1 MAFCKFCGKEIIE
14 GEQCDCSESQSAAQ
28 ENTAPSAA
36 PEATAEKP
44 SNNAAIVL
52 AAALVI
58 ILVIIISLV
67 SSIAGGGYKKPVN
80 DFEKALNKADGK
92 LLAEC
97 MYGDDMLDEL
107 DKDDYE
113 DLSTTIEWLVEMCE
127 EEVGDD
133 VKFTIKIEDKEK
145 LKKSELKDIEETY
158 SESYDMDVKV
168 KKGYVLE
175 GTFKIKGDDDKEE
188 EDIELTVVKIK
199 GDGWKISPDSAMG
212 SMF

>member
-1 MAFCKFCGKEIIE
+1 MAFCKFCGNEIPE
-14 GEQCDCSESQSAAQ
+14 GSQCSCAESQ
-28 ENTAPSAA
+28 AA
-36 PEATAEKP
+36 PAPAPAAETAAEKP
-44 SNNAAIVL
+44 SNKSALVL
-52 AAALVI
+52 VAALVI

-80 DFEKALNKADGK
+80 DFEKALNKADGE

-113 DLSTTIEWLVEMCE
+113 DLSTTIEWLVELCE

-145 LKKSELKDIEETY
+145 ISKSELKDIEETY
-158 SESYDMDVKV
+158 SESYDMDVEV

-188 EDIELTVVKIK
+188 EDIKLTVVKLK

>member
-1 MAFCKFCGKEIIE
+1 MAFCKFCGNEIPE
-14 GEQCDCSESQSAAQ
+14 GAQCSCDEAQANAAP
-28 ENTAPSAA
+28 AAA
-36 PEATAEKP
+36 PEATEEKP

-52 AAALVI
+52 AVGLVI
-58 ILVIIISLV
+58 ILVIVISLV
-67 SSIAGGGYKKPVN
+67 SAIANGGYKKPVN

-188 EDIELTVVKIK
+188 EDIELTVVKLK